1 MTLIANCSQNL
12 IWRTI

>member
-12 IWRTI
+12 AWRTI

>member
-1 MTLIANCSQNL
+1 MTLIANCSGNL